1 MAYSTGS
8 TILDDD
14 YNGFAT
20 NVNSVWGSGSGNS
33 GYGQSNTVSAV
44 AAGNTITATQWTTL
58 LSRISSS
65 ASHQGT
71 SITAISNPSV
81 GNTISVF
88 GALSSNITAITNG
101 RLNAS
106 ASGADSTTTNNTTS
120 AWGGSASITKTIT
133 FSSSTAARY
142 FFNAGGMIRISLSRS
157 GGTSQPKNTAWTNL
171 LNAVGTLV
179 WTGYATSKTIAGTT
193 YAGLTKIGG
202 SGSTSTF
209 SNVGVLEMGSGST
222 LRFRQFDATY
232 LYTANY
238 ASVSCA
244 WSGTVFTMA
253 IVLTDAD
260 TDPQNVDGTL
270 SLSTTIR
277 PPSTTYLSN
286 TWGTPTA
293 NTPSWSLA

>member
-14 YNGFAT
+14 YNGFVT
-20 NVNSVWGSGSGNS
+20 SVNSVWSTGSGNS
-33 GYGQSNTVSAV
+33 GYGQGAISSV
-44 AAGNTITATQWTTL
+44 AAGNTITATQWSTL
-58 LSRISSS
+58 LDRISNS
-65 ASHQGT
+65 ANHQGT
-71 SITAISNPSV
+71 SITGITNPSV
-81 GNTISVF
+81 GNTVSVF
-88 GALSSNITAITNG
+88 SALSSNITAITNG
-101 RLNAS
+101 RLNAA
-106 ASGADSTTTNNTTS
+106 ASGSDQVVTDNTTS
-120 AWGGSASITKTIT
+120 AWGGSASLTKTIT
-133 FSSSTAARY
+133 FASAEAARF
-142 FFNAGGMIRISLSRS
+142 FFNAGGMVRLSFSRS

-209 SNVGVLEMGSGST
+209 SNVGVLEMASSST

-238 ASVSCA
+238 ASVSTTR
-244 WSGTVFTMA
+244 SGAVFT
-253 IVLTDAD
+253 ISVVLTDAD

-270 SLSTTIR
+270 TSTTIIR
-277 PPSTTYLSN
+277 PPSTTYITN
-286 TWGTPTA
+286 TWSGILCPST
-293 NTPSWSLA
+293 SWSLT